1 MSNGDYSKPLTEV
14 TFRCSCKRTF
24 SAVPVRVDDCPERD
38 WHPWSYAATCPDCG
52 EDAGA
57 AHWWLALLKGWQN
70 ATGPK
75 TADGKAMVTANL
87 AGHPTPE
94 EAMRTR
100 FNAMKH
106 GLSAKTATY
115 FPSRP
120 GSYSFCAGC
129 DVDFD
134 YCRSQPA
141 CTKQTR
147 LFMKHHAAF
156 EQRKPEHL
164 RGIYADLQ
172 AALFAM
178 VQQIVQT
185 IIADGVKVQ
194 MPEYYTDKDSGEI
207 VVAEYVDET
216 GARRIL
222 MREVMAHPLFKPLGE
237 LLSRNNLSLADM
249 GMTQK
254 VIDDEEQDF
263 GRLQSQQQAR
273 EDLTLYAQRQAK
285 ALEDLRGLMSN
296 ATANRERD
304 PVLIEYNQQ
313 NGGTA

>member
-1 MSNGDYSKPLTEV
+1 MAKTDYSSPLGEV
-14 TFRCSCKRTF
+14 TFRCACRRTF
-24 SAVPVRVDDCPERD
+24 SAVPARVEYFPERD
-38 WHPWSYAATCPDCG
+38 WHPYDYAAECPECG
-52 EDAGA
+52 AEARP

-75 TADGKAMVTANL
+75 TPEGIAATAANL

-94 EAMRTR
+94 EALRTR

-120 GSYSFCAGC
+120 GGYAFCAGC
-129 DVDFD
+129 DVDHD

-164 RGIYADLQ
+164 RGVYADLQ
-172 AALFAM
+172 AALFAV
-178 VQQIVQT
+178 VQQILQT
-185 IIADGVKVQ
+185 IIADGVKIEAPQYINYEGEVIFVR
-194 MPEYYTDKDSGEI
+194 YTDPVTGETQVIKDI
-207 VVAEYVDET
+207 Q
-216 GARRIL
+216 
-222 MREVMAHPLFKPLGE
+222 AHPLFKPLGE

-254 VIDDEEQDF
+254 VIDDEEQEF
-263 GRLQSQQQAR
+263 GRLQSQQQSR
-273 EDLTLYAQRQAK
+273 EALTDFAQRQAK
-285 ALEDLRGLMSN
+285 ALEDLGGLLERAN
-296 ATANRERD
+296 ANRERD
-304 PVLIEYNQQ
+304 PILVEYQQQ
-313 NGGTA
+313 NGG